1 MSGFG
6 ADFHWVND
14 GLFPTASQLG
24 IEVVSLAQSKRHQ
37 SRSRGC
43 TASLMVRTLGA
54 TDDSGG
60 HEEPIAQAVESH
72 RLEPSQLA
80 LKQHNEVMRENAQ
93 AQSGWKFV
101 PARC

>member
-43 TASLMVRTLGA
+43 TASLMVRTPWARLM
-54 TDDSGG
+54 T
-60 HEEPIAQAVESH
+60 PAVTK
-72 RLEPSQLA
+72 SQ
-80 LKQHNEVMRENAQ
+80 
-93 AQSGWKFV
+93 
-101 PARC
+101 